1 MKIITVNNYEDF
13 SSDFPVSQD
22 ILPPLTEKDFNLS
35 GFDSKIKNRLFQLLI
50 SHKSA
55 FARST
60 VELSAA
66 ATEHHR
72 ISLQNDYPIK
82 CPIYKIPFNLRN
94 EFRRQ
99 IADLEEAGIILK
111 SNSQYNTPA
120 LFVKQREK
128 WRLVLDFRKLN
139 EITLTQDFVI
149 PTLDD
154 ILHEISGSNYFSA
167 LDRKTAFNQFPL
179 HFADRHKTAFSTPE
193 GDKYEINRLCFGLKN
208 SPKAFQSIAQEVLGD
223 LLHNGALVYIDDII
237 LFTKT
242 IDEHFELLALPLTN
256 LLRKDTSFEW
266 TSETQEAFDDI
277 KKAILNPPVLAL
289 PDPDAELQITTDA
302 SSRGIGA
309 VLEQKYPNSEVKPLY
324 FISKKLNPSQSKYNA
339 TVLEFFA
346 IYTALNFFRP
356 FLLGRK
362 FKVFTDHKPLARFL
376 SNKNPSS
383 KILRWKL
390 ALEEFNYD
398 IHYIRGSL
406 NSVADHLSRC
416 INNITIAFP
425 DSKYLIKMQHEDPVL
440 SPIIQKIDQNDVSP
454 QVSNYFI
461 NGEGLLCHL
470 SKLPSRSPRSN
481 TTRKQVCIPHCLK
494 ARILESVHSE
504 YGGHLKFFKTYHRL
518 SENFFWQNMYKDTK
532 NFVRSCTVCLS
543 RKNAFKIPPAPHQPV
558 EQSQEPG
565 ETCHI
570 DIFGPLKSTPKGN
583 SYVLSMIDA
592 FTKYIHIVPLPDIKS
607 STISKA
613 FFDNYNVHRGCPHKL
628 VVDNATYFKSSE
640 FVEFCRV
647 MGIHKKHISSYS
659 AHVNGRVEKPNQSLA
674 NILASISQNTNDW
687 DEQLLHTML
696 ALNSAIHE
704 ATYTSPFSLEH
715 GRDIRL
721 SYTYEK
727 NSDTPQNKSGG
738 IAHVDLSTRATKQH
752 HYDYKIGSL
761 CFIKTPNIESNLS
774 PRLRPK
780 FKGPYRVIER
790 FSNVNYRVQ
799 HVEQLRERFN
809 THVNRMIPFIKR
821 FSYLHLNNLD
831 DLQPDETEVKS
842 IVPSPRYNL
851 RARAGN
857 SALMHLPR

>member
-1 MKIITVNNYEDF
+1 MWVRLGSTDLMAGKVMFLRSNQGDRLDGNESVEDSF
-13 SSDFPVSQD
+13 RSDL
-22 ILPPLTEKDFNLS
+22 IRKD
-35 GFDSKIKNRLFQLLI
+35 
-50 SHKSA
+50 
-55 FARST
+55 RS
-60 VELSAA
+60 
-66 ATEHHR
+66 
-72 ISLQNDYPIK
+72 PIHT
-82 CPIYKIPFNLRN
+82 
-94 EFRRQ
+94 
-99 IADLEEAGIILK
+99 
-111 SNSQYNTPA
+111 SPA
-120 LFVKQREK
+120 LFIMYSEFV
-128 WRLVLDFRKLN
+128 RKRARIRSTHEQTRN
-139 EITLTQDFVI
+139 T
-149 PTLDD
+149 D
-154 ILHEISGSNYFSA
+154 ISVNTS
-167 LDRKTAFNQFPL
+167 
-179 HFADRHKTAFSTPE
+179 
-193 GDKYEINRLCFGLKN
+193 
-208 SPKAFQSIAQEVLGD
+208 
-223 LLHNGALVYIDDII
+223 
-237 LFTKT
+237 
-242 IDEHFELLALPLTN
+242 LTN
-256 LLRKDTSFEW
+256 LLRKDTPFEW
-266 TSETQEAFDDI
+266 TSETEEAFDDI

-324 FISKKLNPSQSKYNA
+324 FFSKKLNPSQSKYNA

-362 FKVFTDHKPLARFL
+362 FKVFTDHKPLAGFL

-390 ALEEFNYD
+390 ALEEFIYD

-416 INNITIAFP
+416 INNITIALP
-425 DSKYLIKMQHEDPVL
+425 DSKDLIKMQHEDHVL
-440 SPIIQKIDQNDVSP
+440 SHIIQKIDQNDVSP

-461 NGEGLLCHL
+461 NGKGLLCYL
-470 SKLPSRSPRSN
+470 SKRPSRPPRSN

-570 DIFGPLKSTPKGN
+570 DIFGPLKTTPK
-583 SYVLSMIDA
+583 
-592 FTKYIHIVPLPDIKS
+592 
-607 STISKA
+607 
-613 FFDNYNVHRGCPHKL
+613 
-628 VVDNATYFKSSE
+628 
-640 FVEFCRV
+640 
-647 MGIHKKHISSYS
+647 
-659 AHVNGRVEKPNQSLA
+659 
-674 NILASISQNTNDW
+674 
-687 DEQLLHTML
+687 
-696 ALNSAIHE
+696 
-704 ATYTSPFSLEH
+704 EH

-727 NSDTPQNKSGG
+727 NSDTPQNKYEYVEKLLPSLEQ
-738 IAHVDLSTRATKQH
+738 IFNKVLNNLKDQEASHVDLSTRATKQH

-761 CFIKTPNIESNLS
+761 CFIKTPNIKSNLS
-774 PRLRPK
+774 PKLRPK
-780 FKGPYRVIER
+780 FESPYRVIER

-799 HVEQLRERFN
+799 HVEQLRKRFN

-831 DLQPDETEVKS
+831 DLQPDEMEVKG
-842 IVPSPRYNL
+842 IAPSPRYNL

-857 SALMHLPR
+857 SAH

>member
-35 GFDSKIKNRLFQLLI
+35 GLDSKIKNRLFQLLI
-50 SHKSA
+50 THKSV

-66 ATEHHR
+66 ATDHHR
-72 ISLQNDYPIK
+72 ISLQHDYPIK

-99 IADLEEAGIILK
+99 IADLEKARIISE

-120 LFVKQREK
+120 LFVKQKEK

-154 ILHEISGSNYFSA
+154 ILHEISGSYYFSA
-167 LDRKTAFNQFPL
+167 LDMKSVSNQIPL
-179 HFADRHKTAFSTPE
+179 HFADRHKTAFSTPD
-193 GDKYEINRLCFGLKN
+193 GDKYEFNRLCFGLKN
-208 SPKAFQSIAQEVLGD
+208 SPKAFQSIAQEVLR
-223 LLHNGALVYIDDII
+223 YIKS
-237 LFTKT
+237 FAKR
-242 IDEHFELLALPLTN
+242 ALPLTN
-256 LLRKDTSFEW
+256 LLRKDTPFEW

-277 KKAILNPPVLAL
+277 KKALLNPPVLAL
-289 PDPDAELQITTDA
+289 PDPNAELQITTDA

-309 VLEQKYPNSEVKPLY
+309 VLEQKYPNSE
-324 FISKKLNPSQSKYNA
+324 
-339 TVLEFFA
+339 
-346 IYTALNFFRP
+346 
-356 FLLGRK
+356 GRK
-362 FKVFTDHKPLARFL
+362 FKVFTDHKPLAGFL

-416 INNITIAFP
+416 INNITIALP
-425 DSKYLIKMQHEDPVL
+425 DSKDLIKMQHEDPVL
-440 SPIIQKIDQNDVSP
+440 SPIIQKIDQNDVGP

-470 SKLPSRSPRSN
+470 SKRPSRSP
-481 TTRKQVCIPHCLK
+481 
-494 ARILESVHSE
+494 
-504 YGGHLKFFKTYHRL
+504 
-518 SENFFWQNMYKDTK
+518 
-532 NFVRSCTVCLS
+532 
-543 RKNAFKIPPAPHQPV
+543 
-558 EQSQEPG
+558 
-565 ETCHI
+565 
-570 DIFGPLKSTPKGN
+570 
-583 SYVLSMIDA
+583 
-592 FTKYIHIVPLPDIKS
+592 
-607 STISKA
+607 
-613 FFDNYNVHRGCPHKL
+613 
-628 VVDNATYFKSSE
+628 
-640 FVEFCRV
+640 RV
-647 MGIHKKHISSYS
+647 MGIHKRHISSYS
-659 AHVNGRVEKPNQSLA
+659 AYVNGRVEKPNQSLA

-687 DEQLLHTML
+687 DEQLPHTML

-704 ATYTSPFSLEH
+704 ATYTSPFFLEH

-727 NSDTPQNKSGG
+727 NSDTPQNKYEYVEKLLPSLEQ
-738 IAHVDLSTRATKQH
+738 IFNKVLKNLKEQEASHVDLSTRATKQH

-761 CFIKTPNIESNLS
+761 CFIKTPDIKSNLS
-774 PRLRPK
+774 PKLRPK
-780 FKGPYRVIER
+780 FEGPYRVIER

-799 HVEQLRERFN
+799 HVEQLRKRFN

-831 DLQPDETEVKS
+831 DLQPDETEEIGITQECGCVGFNRPDGRQGCVLTRTVESNQGGRFDSNESVADSFPSGAVGFKS
-842 IVPSPRYNL
+842 WSATILEAFFPLTS
-851 RARAGN
+851 ARKTSSREAN
-857 SALMHLPR
+857 SLPEVTPQSLLS